1 MSIDIITLKL
11 PAPLAQELSSASQ
24 QFLVELLE
32 RGLRE
37 LKMEQAL
44 AQYSRGNLSFGAAAQ
59 QAGVS
64 QSELARY
71 AYAQG
76 LEPPFSPETLA
87 EELS

>member
-1 MSIDIITLKL
+1 MSTEVLTIEL
-11 PAPLAQELSSASQ
+11 PASLAQELSTASQ
-24 QFLVELLE
+24 QFLIEILK

-37 LKMEQAL
+37 LKIEQAL
-44 AQYSRGNLSFGAAAQ
+44 AQYSRGGTSFGAAAQ

-71 AYAQG
+71 TYAQG
-76 LEPPFSPETLA
+76 MEPSFSEETLA

>member
-37 LKMEQAL
+37 LKWNKL
-44 AQYSRGNLSFGAAAQ
+44 
-59 QAGVS
+59 
-64 QSELARY
+64 
-71 AYAQG
+71 
-76 LEPPFSPETLA
+76 
-87 EELS
+87 